1 MTSASITWSV
11 RADAPSFPRLHDAL
25 APFVPI
31 SVLDRRDGADRG
43 EFASMVP
50 IDDVVYVDVSWSSRE
65 LARRATSAMPAG
77 DGYFALAAV
86 RSGSEVVGI
95 GGNTYR
101 LTAGDVVLWDC
112 QAPTLFS
119 VPTRLRKSALLIPVS
134 VLAHMSLIPRG
145 GGGLE
150 FFNDAPTAPL
160 LRQLLTHLGDH
171 PQPLSTAYR
180 RTRNALLE
188 LALGTIESVR
198 DTESTSLACA
208 LRISVSRWIDDH
220 IFDPD
225 LRPTTIAAAHAVSV
239 RTLHRA
245 FESEP
250 QTVAEVVSM
259 RKLER
264 ARDLLSEGR
273 SVTAVSA
280 VLNFAN
286 PSHFSRVFAAQF
298 RITPSQYKHHT
309 GTNGCEALTEA
320 SA

>member
-1 MTSASITWSV
+1 MTSASTTWSV
-11 RADAPSFPRLHDAL
+11 CADEPSFVRLNDAL
-25 APFVPI
+25 AQFVPI
-31 SVLDRRDGADRG
+31 SVPDTRNSAGVG

-65 LARRATSAMPAG
+65 LARPASAALPSAG
-77 DGYFALAAV
+77 GYFALAVV
-86 RSGSEVVGI
+86 RSGSEIVCI
-95 GGNTYR
+95 GGNTHR

-112 QAPTLFS
+112 QVPTLFS
-119 VPTRLRKSALLIPVS
+119 VPVRLRKSALLIPTS
-134 VLAHMSLIPRG
+134 VFAHLSFAPKGERGLA
-145 GGGLE
+145 

-160 LRQLLTHLGDH
+160 LRQLLTYLGDH
-171 PQPLSTAYR
+171 DQPLSLSYR

-188 LALGTIESVR
+188 LALGTIESSR
-198 DTESTSLACA
+198 DTESTSLSST
-208 LRISVSRWIDDH
+208 LRISVARWIDDH

-225 LRPTTIAAAHAVSV
+225 LRPSTIAAAHAVSV

-245 FESEP
+245 FQSEP
-250 QTVAEVVSM
+250 KTVAEIVSV

-280 VLNFAN
+280 ILNFAN

-298 RITPSQYKHHT
+298 QITPSEYKHRT
-309 GTNGCEALTEA
+309 CTNRRESLAEV